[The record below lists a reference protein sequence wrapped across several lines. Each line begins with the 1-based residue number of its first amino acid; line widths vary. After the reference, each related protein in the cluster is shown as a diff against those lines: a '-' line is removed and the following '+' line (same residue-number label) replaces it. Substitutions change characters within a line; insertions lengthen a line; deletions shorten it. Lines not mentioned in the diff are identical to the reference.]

1 MVLKM
6 KVSIDIGAQNISIAQ
21 GTQSGNKVIVKNTI
35 KVRTPPFTI
44 KDGEILN
51 VELLYDVLKNALDNN
66 KITGDTVTVTINS
79 TTIVTREMVV
89 PKSNNAQ
96 IIKMI
101 TNEMFQAKNLTTQYV
116 IDYVITDTIEENKVQ
131 KYKVLAVAIP
141 QHIVE
146 GYVNLCNMLGFRKPI
161 IDIQFNTIY
170 KTFAIQPT
178 VVAKEKPIIIASIG
192 TNNGLFLIIEK
203 GKIVFS
209 KTIALN
215 TSKYI
220 NLTSDKKT
228 IDYTKVD
235 LTTTHSENRKRLV
248 ENFVYDIAQEIAKIM
263 QFQFARSE
271 FSTIDDIYLS
281 GAITNAGGVEKR
293 LSNLLDTK
301 IKTISKPFCIK
312 TKLNFKYSQYIAII
326 GGLIRLK

>member
-1 MVLKM
+1 M
-6 KVSIDIGAQNISIAQ
+6 KVSIDIGAQNISVAQ
-21 GTQSGNKVIVKNTI
+21 GVQQGNKVIVKNTI
-35 KVRTPPFTI
+35 KVKTPPFTI

-51 VELLYDVLKNALDNN
+51 VELLYDVLKNAFINN
-66 KITGDTVTVTINS
+66 KIKGNSIAVSINS
-79 TTIVTREMVV
+79 TSIVTREMVV
-89 PKSNNAQ
+89 PKVNKNQ
-96 IIKMI
+96 VTKIIA
-101 TNEMFQAKNLTTQYV
+101 NEMFQSHNSTQYV
-116 IDYVITDTIEENKVQ
+116 IDYVVTEEIKEG
-131 KYKVLAVAIP
+131 KTEKCKVLAVAIP

-146 GYVNLCNMLGFRKPI
+146 GYVKLCNMLGFSKSV
-161 IDIQFNTIY
+161 IDIEFNAIY

-192 TNNGLFLIIEK
+192 TNNGIFLIIEK

-209 KTIALN
+209 KTISLN

-228 IDYTKVD
+228 IDYAKVD
-235 LTTTHSENRKRLV
+235 LTTNHSENRRKLV
-248 ENFVYDIAQEIAKIM
+248 DSFVYDIAQEIAKIM
-263 QFQFARSE
+263 QFQFSRSE
-271 FSTIDDIYLS
+271 FTTLDDIYLS

-293 LSNLLDTK
+293 LSTLLDTK

-312 TKLNFKYSQYIAII
+312 TKLNFKYSQYVGTI